1 MQWGRASE
9 PVCATRENQVVSE
22 YSLSY
27 SRPLTPRATP
37 LPPEER
43 RAAIVE
49 AALPLLEEFGPN
61 VSTKQIAEAA
71 GIAEGTIF
79 RAFGSKD
86 ALVEAAMATAF
97 DTSDLIVAL
106 ERVDRSLPLRERTI
120 AAVEIGQKRLRS
132 VFKLMVALRIRRPPE
147 FKHST
152 PMDEARRKRQAD
164 LSNAAFADLLRP
176 DADQLRLPP
185 EEVVRMIGLLTFSA
199 THPLISGGHVLTA
212 EEIVDFAFD
221 GLRKH
226 TAGQPLAAED
236 VAEFAL
242 DGARHHDSGD
252 D

>member
-1 MQWGRASE
+1 LD
-9 PVCATRENQVVSE
+9 PVS
-22 YSLSY
+22 
-27 SRPLTPRATP
+27 PRATP

-49 AALPLLEEFGPN
+49 AALPLLEEFGPE

-86 ALVEAAMATAF
+86 ALIEAAMAKVF
-97 DTSDLIVAL
+97 DTSDLLKAL
-106 ERVDRSLPLRERTI
+106 AGVDRSLPLRERTVV
-120 AAVEIGQKRLRS
+120 AVEIGQRRLGK
-132 VFKLMVALRIRRPPE
+132 VFKLLFSLRIQRPPD
-147 FKHST
+147 FQKVSA
-152 PMDEARRKRQAD
+152 MDRARQQRQTD
-164 LSNAAFADLLRP
+164 LTNTAFADLLRP

-185 EEVVRMIGLLTFSA
+185 EEVVRRINLLTFSA

-221 GLRKH
+221 GLLTHDSKH
-226 TAGQPLAAED
+226 HTGQPPATEA
-236 VAEFAL
+236 VVEFAL
-242 DGARHHDSGD
+242 GGARRHDSGD